1 MLPAQK
7 SHKQAM
13 PRDDNRRR
21 ASVRRTVFAVM
32 VIGLLPLL
40 ISCAAGTGD
49 KEKEKKNAALPPVQ
63 FTAQVDK
70 ATATVGDIVTLT
82 LTVNCDP
89 QLSVEPPDAGSQ
101 IAGLR
106 IIDAGEQGPKLVDT
120 RTVHTK
126 WYKLQPDIVG
136 SYIIP
141 PLTVSYADQ
150 KGAQKELQ
158 SPQIFIE
165 VKSVLKDKQAGA
177 ATDII
182 DIKPLQDV
190 PRPLGP
196 LLMYGGA
203 ALLFFLAAGAA
214 LWLYLRRKKK
224 LAAAPA
230 KPAHLLAFEELEQLT
245 RDQLIEKGIVR
256 EYYFRLSEIF
266 RRYIERRFHI
276 PAVER
281 TTEEL
286 VPDILNR
293 TEFGS
298 AVKAE
303 TREILRY
310 ADLVKFARFSPDK
323 NTTDN
328 EYRKVVHVIEETKE
342 MPAPD
347 NAQQSGSA
355 SAPSLNK

>member
-1 MLPAQK
+1 MSGA
-7 SHKQAM
+7 
-13 PRDDNRRR
+13 DTRRR
-21 ASVRRTVFAVM
+21 AYAGHKVFTVVLI
-32 VIGLLPLL
+32 VLLPLL
-40 ISCAAGTGD
+40 ISCAAKPGD
-49 KEKEKKNAALPPVQ
+49 KEKQKKNTALPPVQ

-82 LTVNCDP
+82 LAVSCDP
-89 QLSVEPPDAGSQ
+89 QRAVDPPDAGSR

-106 IIDAGEQGPKLVDT
+106 IIDAGEEGPKIVDT
-120 RTVHTK
+120 RTVHKK

-141 PLTVSYADQ
+141 PLKVSYTDQ
-150 KGAQKELQ
+150 QGEQKELQ
-158 SPQIFIE
+158 SAQIFIE

-177 ATDII
+177 VTDII

-190 PRPLGP
+190 PRPWLP

-203 ALLFFLAAGAA
+203 ALIFFLVAGTV
-214 LWLYLRRKKK
+214 LYLYLRRKKQ

-230 KPAHLLAFEELEQLT
+230 KPAHLLAFEELEQLN

-266 RRYIERRFHI
+266 RRYIERRFQI

-293 TEFGS
+293 TEFGT

-342 MPAPD
+342 VPAAD
-347 NAQQSGSA
+347 GALKTQQEQK
-355 SAPSLNK
+355 LD

>member
-1 MLPAQK
+1 
-7 SHKQAM
+7 
-13 PRDDNRRR
+13 
-21 ASVRRTVFAVM
+21 VRRKAAFVVLIA
-32 VIGLLPLL
+32 LLPLF

-49 KEKEKKNAALPPVQ
+49 KEKKGTTLPPVQ
-63 FTAQVDK
+63 FTVQVDK
-70 ATATVGDIVTLT
+70 ATATVGDIVMLT

-89 QLSVEPPDAGSQ
+89 KLAVAVPDAGSQ
-101 IAGLR
+101 ITGLR
-106 IIDAGEQGPKLVDT
+106 IIDAGEEGPKTVDT
-120 RTVHTK
+120 RAVHKK

-141 PLTVSYADQ
+141 PLKVSYTDQ
-150 KGAQKELQ
+150 KGEQKELQ
-158 SPQIFIE
+158 SAQIFIE

-190 PRPLGP
+190 SRPLRP
-196 LLMYGGA
+196 LLIYGGA
-203 ALLFFLAAGAA
+203 ALLFFLIAGTVIY
-214 LWLYLRRKKK
+214 LYVRRKKK
-224 LAAAPA
+224 LAAVPA
-230 KPAHLLAFEELEQLT
+230 KPAHLLALEELEQLN

-298 AVKAE
+298 GVKTE
-303 TREILRY
+303 TREILRH
-310 ADLVKFARFSPDK
+310 ADLVKFARLSPDK
-323 NTTDN
+323 NETDN

-342 MPAPD
+342 VPAAEG
-347 NAQQSGSA
+347 AQQSGSTPP
-355 SAPSLNK
+355 PSLTK

>member
-1 MLPAQK
+1 
-7 SHKQAM
+7 M
-13 PRDDNRRR
+13 PGDDNRRR
-21 ASVRRTVFAVM
+21 ANVRRKAAFVVSIA
-32 VIGLLPLL
+32 LLPLL
-40 ISCAAGTGD
+40 ISCAVGTGD
-49 KEKEKKNAALPPVQ
+49 KEKKSTALPPVQ

-70 ATATVGDIVTLT
+70 ATATVGDIIMLT
-82 LTVNCDP
+82 LIVNCDP
-89 QLSVEPPDAGSQ
+89 KLAVALPDAGSQ
-101 IAGLR
+101 ITGLR
-106 IIDAGEQGPKLVDT
+106 IIDAGEEGPKTVDT
-120 RTVHTK
+120 RTVHKK

-141 PLTVSYADQ
+141 PLTVSYTDQ
-150 KGAQKELQ
+150 KGEQKELQ
-158 SPQIFIE
+158 SAQIFIE

-190 PRPLGP
+190 PRPLRP

-203 ALLFFLAAGAA
+203 ALLFFLIAGTVIY
-214 LWLYLRRKKK
+214 LYVRRKKK
-224 LAAAPA
+224 LAAVPA
-230 KPAHLLAFEELEQLT
+230 KPAHLLALEELEQLN

-298 AVKAE
+298 GVKTE
-303 TREILRY
+303 TREILRH
-310 ADLVKFARFSPDK
+310 ADLVKFARLSPDK
-323 NTTDN
+323 NATDS

-342 MPAPD
+342 VPAADGAP
-347 NAQQSGSA
+347 QSGSA
-355 SAPSLNK
+355 PPPSLIK

>member
-1 MLPAQK
+1 
-7 SHKQAM
+7 
-13 PRDDNRRR
+13 
-21 ASVRRTVFAVM
+21 
-32 VIGLLPLL
+32 
-40 ISCAAGTGD
+40 
-49 KEKEKKNAALPPVQ
+49 VQ

-70 ATATVGDIVTLT
+70 ATATVGDIVMLT

-89 QLSVEPPDAGSQ
+89 KLAVDVPDAGSQ
-101 IAGLR
+101 ITGLR
-106 IIDAGEQGPKLVDT
+106 IIDAGEEGPKTVDT
-120 RTVHTK
+120 RMVHNK

-141 PLTVSYADQ
+141 PLKVSYRDQ
-150 KGAQKELQ
+150 KGEQKELQ
-158 SPQIFIE
+158 SSQIFIE

-177 ATDII
+177 SSDIV

-190 PRPLGP
+190 PRPLRP
-196 LLMYGGA
+196 FLIYGGA
-203 ALLFFLAAGAA
+203 ALLLLLVAVTAT
-214 LWLYLRRKKK
+214 WLYMRRKKK
-224 LAAAPA
+224 LAAVPT
-230 KPAHLLAFEELEQLT
+230 KPAHLLALEELEQLN

-298 AVKAE
+298 GVKAE
-303 TREILRY
+303 TREILRH
-310 ADLVKFARFSPDK
+310 ADLVKFARLSPDK
-323 NTTDN
+323 NATDN

-342 MPAPD
+342 VPA
-347 NAQQSGSA
+347 AEGALKTQQEQK
-355 SAPSLNK
+355 LD

>member
-1 MLPAQK
+1 
-7 SHKQAM
+7 
-13 PRDDNRRR
+13 
-21 ASVRRTVFAVM
+21 VRRKASFVVSI
-32 VIGLLPLL
+32 VLLPLL
-40 ISCAAGTGD
+40 ISCAVGTGD
-49 KEKEKKNAALPPVQ
+49 KEKKNTTLPPVQ

-70 ATATVGDIVTLT
+70 ATATVGDIIMLT

-89 QLSVEPPDAGSQ
+89 KLVVAVPDAGSQ
-101 IAGLR
+101 ITGLR
-106 IIDAGEQGPKLVDT
+106 IIDAGEEGPKLVDT
-120 RTVHTK
+120 RTVHKK

-141 PLTVSYADQ
+141 PLKVSYKDK
-150 KGAQKELQ
+150 KGEQKELQ
-158 SPQIFIE
+158 SAQIFIE

-190 PRPLGP
+190 PRPLRP
-196 LLMYGGA
+196 LLIYGGV
-203 ALLFFLAAGAA
+203 ALLFSLVAGIV
-214 LWLYLRRKKK
+214 LWLYMRRKKK
-224 LAAAPA
+224 LAAVPA
-230 KPAHLLAFEELEQLT
+230 KPAHLLAFEELEQLN

-298 AVKAE
+298 GVKSE
-303 TREILRY
+303 TREILRH
-310 ADLVKFARFSPDK
+310 ADLVKFARLSPDK
-323 NTTDN
+323 NATDS

-342 MPAPD
+342 APAAEG
-347 NAQQSGSA
+347 AQQSGST
-355 SAPSLNK
+355 SPPSLSK